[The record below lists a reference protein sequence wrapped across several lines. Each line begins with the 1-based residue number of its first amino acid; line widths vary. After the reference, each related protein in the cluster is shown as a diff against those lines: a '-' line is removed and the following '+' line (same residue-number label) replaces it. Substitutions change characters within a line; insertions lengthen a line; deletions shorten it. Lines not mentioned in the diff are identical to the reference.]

1 MIHTS
6 WNLLVLIAEMREST
20 PPHSSYNLLLVPEQ
34 KKLDIRKC
42 IIYQKDKDNKGST
55 KLWSAEN
62 GRDKVMSISIYLED
76 KNFLGLSEREKAG
89 IQYHLKTC
97 YSTYNKSWAWE
108 EIRQRKLDELH
119 QPKESSSTTHWPKPS
134 CSRPNRQKIVRK
146 ISPREKTCIICNN
159 MTSKR
164 DSNRHQLSGPEKAK
178 LFLSA
183 HNFNKDA
190 VHPRSILYQKVEDRF
205 ATNIIYYKNCMST

>member
-1 MIHTS
+1 M
-6 WNLLVLIAEMREST
+6 
-20 PPHSSYNLLLVPEQ
+20 Y
-34 KKLDIRKC
+34 
-42 IIYQKDKDNKGST
+42 IYQKVKDNKGST

-134 CSRPNRQKIVRK
+134 CSRPSRQKIVRK

-190 VHPRSILYQKVEDRF
+190 VHPRSILIKKLKIALLQ
-205 ATNIIYYKNCMST
+205 I

>member
-6 WNLLVLIAEMREST
+6 WNLLVPIAEMREST
-20 PPHSSYNLLLVPEQ
+20 PPQSSYNLLPVPEQ
-34 KKLDIRKC
+34 KKLDVRKC
-42 IIYQKDKDNKGST
+42 ITYQKDKDNKGST

-62 GRDKVMSISIYLED
+62 GRDKVMSISVYLED
-76 KNFLGLSEREKAG
+76 KDFLGLSKREKAG

-97 YSTYNKSWAWE
+97 YSTYNKSRAWE
-108 EIRQRKLDELH
+108 VIRQRKLDELH
-119 QPKESSSTTHWPKPS
+119 QLEESSSTAQSPKPS
-134 CSRPNRQKIVRK
+134 CSRPIRQKIVRK

-164 DSNRHQLSGPEKAK
+164 DSNRHQLSGPEKAE

-183 HNFNKDA
+183 HKFNKDV
-190 VHPRSILYQKVEDRF
+190 VHTRCILYQKIEDHF
-205 ATNIIYYKNCMST
+205 AANIIYHKSCMST

>member
-1 MIHTS
+1 M
-6 WNLLVLIAEMREST
+6 
-20 PPHSSYNLLLVPEQ
+20 Y
-34 KKLDIRKC
+34 
-42 IIYQKDKDNKGST
+42 IYQKVKDNKGST

-76 KNFLGLSEREKAG
+76 KNFFGLSEREKAG

-97 YSTYNKSWAWE
+97 YSTCNKSRAWE

-119 QPKESSSTTHWPKPS
+119 QPEESSSTTHWPEPS